1 MINMVLSL
9 PAVHNVNGDE
19 LSEYDDDGNT
29 NELCWRKNK
38 LEIDQ
43 F

>member
-1 MINMVLSL
+1 MINIVLSL
-9 PAVHNVNGDE
+9 PAVRNVNGDE

-29 NELCWRKNK
+29 NESYWRKNN
-38 LEIDQ
+38 LEIYQ